1 MKNID
6 IIRKEVAELLNKDNS
21 GHGMDHINRVVVTST
36 DFTQKENA
44 NLELTLAIA
53 LLHDVDDYKLVG
65 IDNAKNYTNTKLILS
80 KTNFTD
86 EEKNLIINGVK
97 TIGFSKRLE
106 GLTPSSTEAKIVSD
120 ADMLEAMGVIGILR
134 TYQYSIINNRPL
146 FDENLYP
153 NLDMDAKTYKSK
165 QSATVINHI
174 FEKLLRLKDLM
185 LTESGRKEAIK
196 RHEFMVDFL
205 RQYFDEIN
213 NNEWNEYLSKY
224 LKRK

>member
-1 MKNID
+1 MNNID
-6 IIRKEVAELLNKDNS
+6 VIRSEVTKLLGKDNS
-21 GHGMDHINRVVVTST
+21 GHGIDHINRVIVTST
-36 DFTQKENA
+36 EFAKKENA

-53 LLHDVDDYKLVG
+53 LLHDVDDYKLIG
-65 IDNAKNYTNTKLILS
+65 IDNAKNYTNTKMILS

-86 EEKNLIINGVK
+86 KEKNLIINGVK

-146 FDENLYP
+146 FDENIYP

-196 RHEFMVDFL
+196 RHEFMIEFL
-205 RQYFDEIN
+205 REYFDEIN
-213 NNEWNEYLSKY
+213 NNEWNEYLTKY